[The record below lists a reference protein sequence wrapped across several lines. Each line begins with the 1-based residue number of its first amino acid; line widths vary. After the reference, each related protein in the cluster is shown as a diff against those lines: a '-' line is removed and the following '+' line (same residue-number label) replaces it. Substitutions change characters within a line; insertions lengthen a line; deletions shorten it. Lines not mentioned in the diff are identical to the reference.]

1 MKVRRMLA
9 ALLAFSFAVVSLA
22 EARPGAAAGEDN
34 FAKPVFQAA
43 HPNQIKVTKE
53 GGEIEIF
60 LTGKDLAI
68 GAENRWDAR
77 QILLYVRR
85 SGTGEPWQGLY
96 NNLRGDGYPNFP
108 IENGHC
114 AYDWNESIRVWL
126 PKARWC
132 STEGQ
137 LEFIMV
143 KGKWDGQTGDMLI
156 QEKTRSAVFPV
167 PVRTYLDGPV
177 CYAKSLYPA
186 YYVVNESNP
195 SPLRVCGYYSP
206 GSVVVVDG
214 TDWPVTNDQAAPAC
228 LITAGVPAGFLSV
241 PGQHKVTIRD
251 PQGSP
256 CVPATLW
263 VYGPP
268 KIKDVTP
275 KGLFI
280 GAPAATIVLAYEG
293 LQIDKAEVRVGH
305 IYEMGSQGNQPAGPA
320 TVKPVAGA
328 GGTGSTLVGRKVTI
342 PAGSTAP
349 AASEGGPKQWTP
361 VDSAVIGP
369 DKVKITIPAE
379 WLKQKGTVGLKI
391 TSKAGSA
398 EMTVPIQKPPVSAV
412 SKPTDKAVVRHILP
426 NP

>member
-1 MKVRRMLA
+1 MNLRRSFV
-9 ALLAFSFAVVSLA
+9 ALLAVLFAALCLA
-22 EARPGAAAGEDN
+22 ADRPGPASAEDN
-34 FAKPVFQAA
+34 FAKPVFKAA
-43 HPNQIKVTKE
+43 YPNQIRVTKE
-53 GGEIEIF
+53 GGEMEIF
-60 LTGKDLAI
+60 LTGKDLST
-68 GAENRWDAR
+68 GGENRWNAR

-96 NNLRGDGYPNFP
+96 NNLRGEDYPNFP
-108 IENGHC
+108 PENGHC
-114 AYDWNESIRVWL
+114 TYDWNESIRVWL

-137 LEFIMV
+137 LEFVMV

-186 YYVVNESNP
+186 YYVVDESNP

-228 LITAGVPAGFLSV
+228 LITAGVPAGFLAT

-268 KIKDVTP
+268 TIKSVAP
-275 KGLFI
+275 KGLTI
-280 GAPAATIVLAYEG
+280 GATTATIVLAYEG
-293 LQIDKAEVRVGH
+293 LQVDKAEIRVGYL
-305 IYEMGSQGNQPAGPA
+305 YELGKQGGQTAAPA
-320 TVKPVAGA
+320 TVKPLAGA
-328 GGTGSTLVGRKVTI
+328 GGSGSTLVGQKVTT
-342 PAGSTAP
+342 PSDPKAQSAG
-349 AASEGGPKQWTP
+349 EGGPKQWTP
-361 VDSAVIGP
+361 IDTAGIGP
-369 DKVKITIPAE
+369 DKVTFAIPAE
-379 WLKQKGTVGLKI
+379 WLKQKGTIGLKI

-398 EMTVPIQKPPVSAV
+398 ETTVPIQEPPV
-412 SKPTDKAVVRHILP
+412 KATAQPPGKVVVRHIP
-426 NP
+426 S